1 MVANQDIGF
10 VEAGQLAVVK
20 VDAFPFTRYGTIEAI
35 VERFPATRLMSGC
48 GSAERCREC
57 CKATASRSRLHLQSS
72 ASLIPGDYQTG
83 TAVY

>member
-35 VERFPATRLMSGC
+35 VEKVSGD
-48 GSAERCREC
+48 AVDERMRQC
-57 CKATASRSRLHLQSS
+57 
-72 ASLIPGDYQTG
+72 
-83 TAVY
+83 